1 MDKFHTSIM
10 TEEIVKA
17 LRIKSGGWYVD
28 ATVGGGGH
36 AEAIVRAGGN
46 VLGLDIDSEA
56 LLYAKKR
63 LEGMDG
69 VKLSHCSYTQLGD
82 AIKKAGI
89 KRIEGI
95 LFDLGVSSYQLN
107 TPDRGFS
114 YRFDDALLDM
124 RFGDKGKKTASE
136 LLSSSSEE
144 ELYEIIAT
152 YGEEERARSIAH
164 ALVSARK
171 ITKLHRVSDLNR
183 ALVGFGG
190 AGHEHFRILSRV
202 YQALRMKV
210 NDEIE
215 TLKTGLQEA
224 GKELGA
230 GGMLVILTFHS
241 IEDRIVKRFLLSPD
255 FTVLTKKPLLPS
267 DKELF
272 ENSRARSVKMRV
284 AQKI

>member
-56 LLYAKKR
+56 LLYTKKR
-63 LEGMDG
+63 LEGKDG
-69 VKLSHCSYTQLGD
+69 VILQHCSYIELGD
-82 AIKKAGI
+82 AIKKAGV

-95 LFDLGVSSYQLN
+95 VFDLGVSSHQLD
-107 TPDRGFS
+107 TPNRGFS

-124 RFGDKGKKTASE
+124 RFGDGGQKTASD
-136 LLSSSSEE
+136 LLSTCSEE

-164 ALVSARK
+164 AIVSARK
-171 ITKLHRVSDLNR
+171 ITKLHRVSDLNH
-183 ALVGFGG
+183 ALEGVGGV
-190 AGHEHFRILSRV
+190 GHEHFRILSRV

-230 GGMLVILTFHS
+230 GGMLVVLTFHS
-241 IEDRIVKRFLLSPD
+241 IEDRIVKRFLLSSD
-255 FTVLTKKPLLPS
+255 FTVLTKKPMLPS